1 LSNVIDISSSSQH
14 AVILYD
20 NNSERDL
27 VSAKYVNRGLE
38 EKQLCIYASVNAY
51 DDASHLAKISSQ
63 INDYEE
69 NINKGNLL
77 IVDLKPFYNSALIG
91 DLTPFE
97 NFYIQLLQQLKKNR
111 DGKCG
116 VLIVADCADNLFR
129 NKHFD
134 QCDLVEKWWQ
144 DVYVKW
150 LRQLQDR
157 EQNYIINIICPHSG
171 SLLSKHP
178 FDQHKHQLSHNHS
191 ITIDAAASRML
202 LNTEYTT
209 EFYREKKVLVTESSS
224 SVFPTIEELPL
235 RVLIVEPEP
244 DIQQVYNI
252 WLKSMGFKDIVV
264 TDSGKKCLDGII
276 KSQEFDMII
285 LDTHL
290 RDISCT
296 QVAKQIVGIKPDQRI
311 IFTTTLPYNIVMQD
325 IDSIGIKNNSNIKG
339 ILTKPF
345 RFSELSSLID
355 RNIKN
360 QQPHGCGA
368 IKNDNDPD

>member
-27 VSAKYVNRGLE
+27 VSVKYVNLGLE
-38 EKQLCIYASVNAY
+38 EKQLCIYASMNAY
-51 DDASHLAKISSQ
+51 DDTSYLAKISSQ

-134 QCDLVEKWWQ
+134 QCNLVEKWWQ

-150 LRQLQDR
+150 LQQLQDR

-264 TDSGKKCLDGII
+264 TDSGKKCLDEII

-339 ILTKPF
+339 IPTKPF

-360 QQPHGCGA
+360 QQPQGCGA

>member
-1 LSNVIDISSSSQH
+1 
-14 AVILYD
+14 VILYD

-202 LNTEYTT
+202 LTEYTT
-209 EFYREKKVLVTESSS
+209 EFYREKKVLARESSS
-224 SVFPTIEELPL
+224 SSVLPTIEELPL

-252 WLKSMGFKDIVV
+252 WLKSMGFKEIVI
-264 TDSGKKCLDGII
+264 TDSGKKCLNEILKIADIN
-276 KSQEFDMII
+276 KNNSQEFDMII

-296 QVAKQIVGIKPDQRI
+296 QVAKEIVDIKPDQRI
-311 IFTTTLPYNIVMQD
+311 IFTTTLPYNIVRQD
-325 IDSIGIKNNSNIKG
+325 IDSIGIKNNNNNIKG

-345 RFSELSSLID
+345 RFSELSSLIGM

-360 QQPHGCGA
+360 HQPQGCGV

>member
-14 AVILYD
+14 ALILYD

-27 VSAKYVNRGLE
+27 VSVKYVNLGLE
-38 EKQLCIYASVNAY
+38 EKQLCIYASMNAY
-51 DDASHLAKISSQ
+51 DDTSYLAKISSQ

-77 IVDLKPFYNSALIG
+77 IVDLKPFCNSALIG

-97 NFYIQLLQQLKKNR
+97 NFYIQLLQQLKKSR

-134 QCDLVEKWWQ
+134 QCNLVEKWWQ
-144 DVYVKW
+144 DVYIKW
-150 LRQLQDR
+150 LQQLQDR
-157 EQNYIINIICPHSG
+157 EQNYIINILCPHSG
-171 SLLSKHP
+171 SLLGKHP

-209 EFYREKKVLVTESSS
+209 EFYREKKVLVTESSSS

-264 TDSGKKCLDGII
+264 TDSGKKCLDEII

-296 QVAKQIVGIKPDQRI
+296 QVAKEIVGIKPDQRI
-311 IFTTTLPYNIVMQD
+311 IFTTTLPYNIVRQD
-325 IDSIGIKNNSNIKG
+325 IDSVGIKNNSNIKG

-360 QQPHGCGA
+360 QPPQG
-368 IKNDNDPD
+368 